1 MPDPI
6 SWSEAAP
13 YFAAFALLG
22 YLLGAIPFG
31 LLITK
36 AVGLGDIR
44 KVGSGNIGATN
55 VLRTGNKGAAA
66 ATLLLDGG
74 KALAAVLICEQ
85 YGGPDGAVI
94 GGVFAFLGHLF
105 PVWLKFNGGKG
116 VACFFGIAFG
126 AFWPV
131 GFLAAGTWIGFAF
144 LSRLSSLSA
153 LVTAAATPVFFL
165 WFGRFQWME
174 AFLVISLL
182 VFVRH
187 KDNIIRLYKGE
198 EPRIGASK
206 DT

>member
-6 SWSEAAP
+6 SWAESGPWYAL
-13 YFAAFALLG
+13 FAAIG
-22 YLLGAIPFG
+22 YLLGSIPFG

-66 ATLLLDGG
+66 ATLLLDGL
-74 KALAAVLICEQ
+74 KAFGAVWIGGHW
-85 YGGPDGAVI
+85 GGPDGAVI

-105 PVWLKFNGGKG
+105 PIWLKFNGGKG
-116 VACFFGIAFG
+116 VACFFGIAF
-126 AFWPV
+126 AAYWPV
-131 GFLAAGTWIGFAF
+131 GCLAAGTWLGFAF

-153 LVTAAATPVFFL
+153 LVTAAATPVFFM

-174 AFLVISLL
+174 AFILIALL

-198 EPRIGASK
+198 EPKIGASK
-206 DT
+206 DK